1 MAGALYSLRPA
12 EARRRQRV
20 DSRPAGGYRGR
31 PIGMDSPEKTNA
43 RPGLLDPAQSTRRD
57 LPPAVWLGAPIA
69 LLVGRW
75 LAALLPEQQWASVMA
90 DETGLIENLTVVL
103 PLPAFVLGVLVFLR
117 RRELPRGVGWWML
130 LGGLA
135 ALFFAGEE
143 CSWGQVYLGFRTPD
157 ALARINDQNEFN
169 IHRTTNVFNN
179 LLRQLML
186 AAAIAC
192 IVLPLCAAVLPKV
205 LRTTPRWIRRAID
218 AGRDPRRALYW
229 IAPGYRLAL
238 IAAMAVVLRL
248 PDHLKGLLGSPS
260 DRSYFGKAFLRDG
273 GEWKELYFAL
283 LILMYLLSVYVR
295 LGRRRRPA
303 GAAQPTGEAP

>member
-1 MAGALYSLRPA
+1 
-12 EARRRQRV
+12 
-20 DSRPAGGYRGR
+20 
-31 PIGMDSPEKTNA
+31 MDSPEKTNPGA
-43 RPGLLDPAQSTRRD
+43 GLLDPAQSTRRD

-103 PLPAFVLGVLVFLR
+103 ALPAFVLGLLAFLR

-130 LGGLA
+130 LGGVA
-135 ALFFAGEE
+135 ALLFAGEE
-143 CSWGQVYLGFRTPD
+143 CSWGQVYLRFRTPD
-157 ALARINDQNEFN
+157 ALARVNDQNEFN
-169 IHRTTNVFNN
+169 VHRTTDLLNN
-179 LLRQLML
+179 LPRQLML

-192 IVLPLCAAVLPKV
+192 IVLPLCAKLLPRV
-205 LRTTPRWIRRAID
+205 LRPMPRWIRRAID
-218 AGRDPRRALYW
+218 AGRDPHRVLYW
-229 IAPGYRLAL
+229 IAPNYRLAL
-238 IAAMAVVLRL
+238 IAAMAVLLRL

-283 LILMYLLSVYVR
+283 LILMYVLSVYVR

-303 GAAQPTGEAP
+303 AAPQPAGEAR